1 MKILPDDR
9 IVTEVVCQITGGV
22 VYDGSGG
29 FIMPD
34 TPVNLRI
41 TTQDATSA
49 ELHWDAHSQQ
59 TRVYISSDG
68 TSWTLLHTVAAG
80 TSTYQATGL
89 TDDLNFFQVRAYDGT
104 HQSAASNTVETY
116 LKWILKTTGDGSGV
130 STLRLNVTETQT
142 LTATGGVK
150 FYTDAAGTQNES
162 STWEV
167 TTGGLRMIYL
177 RCPTDGVIVIPAR
190 DKVIEFGGSGGI
202 GWESDTNAA
211 DLHYNVSR
219 LVNLEQL
226 RITGNC
232 RITGSPPVNVTYWY
246 LNGSNIYWTYE
257 GAPPAGVTQWYLIGS
272 NIYWTYEGAPPADV
286 TVWRVQGSN
295 IYWTYEGAPPAD
307 VTYWYLNGD
316 NINWTGLM
324 GNSTGNIS
332 VLSIFNFRTEKFT
345 KEELIAFLED
355 MTTSTRGFPA
365 SITIGETQ
373 GLNPNSDQDIIDA
386 VTALKAAKN
395 ITTVTFVN

>member
-29 FIMPD
+29 IMLPD

-49 ELHWDAHSQQ
+49 ELQWDAHSQQ

-68 TSWTLLHTVAAG
+68 TSWTLLDTVAAN
-80 TSTYQATGL
+80 TSTYQATL

-116 LKWILKTTGDGSGV
+116 LKWFLKTTGNGTGL
-130 STLRLNVTETQT
+130 STLRLTVSETQT
-142 LTATGGVK
+142 LTATGGVT
-150 FYTDAAGTQNES
+150 FYTDAGGTQGAS
-162 STWEV
+162 STWNV
-167 TTGGLRMIYL
+167 TSGGIRTIYL

-190 DKVIEFGGSGGI
+190 DKVIEFGSSV
-202 GWESDTNAA
+202 GWESVANAA

-226 RITGNC
+226 LHTGKCHITGA
-232 RITGSPPVNVTYWY
+232 PPAGVTYWY
-246 LNGSNIYWTYE
+246 LSGYNIYWTYE
-257 GAPPAGVTQWYLIGS
+257 GAPPADVTYWYLSGYNIYWTYEGAPPADVTQWYLIGS
-272 NIYWTYEGAPPADV
+272 NIYWTYEGAPPAGV
-286 TVWRVQGSN
+286 TH
-295 IYWTYEGAPPAD
+295 
-307 VTYWYLNGD
+307 WYLNGD

-332 VLSIFNFRTEKFT
+332 TLNLSNFRTEKFT

-365 SITIGETQ
+365 SITIGETA
-373 GLNPNSDQDIIDA
+373 GLDVANDPDIIAA
-386 VTALKAAKN
+386 VEALKAAKN
-395 ITTVTFVN
+395 ITTVTLSS